1 MKGLG
6 IVTVAGLIGEV
17 GDFRSSGPKSE
28 IMKLAGL
35 DLFEISSG
43 KRKGQRRISKRG
55 RRLLRK
61 ILYYAAI
68 STIRKNGIMDGQYAS
83 LTGRG
88 MVRTS
93 ALIVIAKKLLRIIHA
108 MVRDGRDYIRNYE
121 SSKRVVIKKAA

>member
-6 IVTVAGLIGEV
+6 VVTVGGLIGEV
-17 GDFRSSGPKSE
+17 GDFSKFRTQAE

-35 DLFEISSG
+35 DLYEISSG

-55 RRLLRK
+55 RSLLRK
-61 ILYYAAI
+61 ILYNAAVA
-68 STIRKNGIMDGQYAS
+68 TIRKNGIMCGYYAR
-83 LTGRG
+83 LIGRG

-108 MVRDGRDYIRNYE
+108 MLRDDRDYIHNYE
-121 SSKRVVIKKAA
+121 SPKRVVIKKAA